1 MIPDLDEKVLS
12 AHLALV
18 EAVEAE
24 HRQHIHA
31 HATPLNTSLPPG
43 PLDRST
49 PRAQTRQE
57 VDEDT
62 RRRSIR
68 KSANLAG
75 TSSTRVPER
84 Y

>member
-12 AHLALV
+12 AHLALL

-24 HRQHIHA
+24 HRQHTYA
-31 HATPLNTSLPPG
+31 HATPLNTSLPQG
-43 PLDRST
+43 PFDRST

-57 VDEDT
+57 VEEDV

-75 TSSTRVPER
+75 TYPKRVSEF